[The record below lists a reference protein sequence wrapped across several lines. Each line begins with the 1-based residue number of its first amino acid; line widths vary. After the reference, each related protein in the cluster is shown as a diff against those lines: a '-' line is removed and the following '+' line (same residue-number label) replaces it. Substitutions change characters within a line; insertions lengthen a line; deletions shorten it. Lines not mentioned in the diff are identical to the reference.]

1 MYIDNYKYT
10 RQNEQSKNFYS
21 EKNWSKA
28 WFLIQYKVYLY
39 YRRGQKAMDRILDTL
54 PQQFEDSIG
63 ITDVEIEET
72 KLSEDT
78 VQDKD
83 ILPILPLK
91 NIVTLP
97 TSIVPVIVGRKSSIK
112 AVEEALQ
119 RSDKAIFV
127 TAQRHPD
134 TENPSYEDLYEY
146 GTRSTIL
153 QMMKMPNGSLKILV
167 EGVSR
172 GKMLEMHEIDNYLS
186 GYIQDLSTIVVDSE
200 VDLEASWRQL
210 KNTYVAYAKLNQ
222 KIPQDLMTMARS
234 AQDKDSITD
243 TIAVHANLT
252 FEDRQKILETI
263 DLKRRM
269 IEVSILLKKE
279 MEILQ
284 AEQRIKGRIQ
294 NQVEKNQR
302 EYYLTEQIK
311 AIYKELGR
319 EDQMGEIN
327 DLRAKIKALK
337 LPEDVAEKAEKELRR
352 LEQMPPLS
360 AEAGVSKHY
369 LDWIIS
375 LPWHKESKDSISI
388 KQAEGIL
395 NKDHAGLEKIKE
407 RIIEFIAAK
416 KYSKE
421 LKRAPIVCL
430 VGPPGVGKTSLASSI
445 AKSLG
450 REFVRISLGG
460 VRDEAEIR
468 GHRRT
473 YIGALPGKII
483 QSMKKAKTVNPV
495 ILLDEIDKMSKDLTG
510 DPAAALLEVLD
521 PEQNK
526 NFVDH
531 FLDAEYDLSKVMFI
545 TTANMIDTI
554 PLPLY
559 DRMEVIQL
567 SGYTEEEKMHIFK
580 NFLLPRQLKEYGI
593 TKKQI
598 RLSDDVISTV
608 ISEYTREAGVRQLDR
623 MAGKLMR
630 KCIQEFL
637 KHGKDAIVT
646 IDKKKVQ
653 EWLGYPKFKRTDLST
668 DGKKIGIATGL
679 AWTELGGDV
688 LEIEVAILPGKG
700 NLTLTGQLGEV
711 MQESAQ
717 AAYSYVRARA
727 EQLGLA
733 KATFNNKDIHIHMP
747 EGATP
752 KDGPSA
758 GITICSALI
767 SALTNIPI
775 RPRLAMTGEIT
786 LRGRVLGVGG
796 LKEKILAAR
805 QYACDTVMVPKAN
818 ESDVKEALQEIGGT
832 TLTIHYVSHMDEV
845 LKHALISDPLTVA
858 RKKKAA
864 KKTATTKKTAVKA
877 KTKRK

>member
-1 MYIDNYKYT
+1 MDLDKSILLSSNVAESMEEYT
-10 RQNEQSKNFYS
+10 
-21 EKNWSKA
+21 
-28 WFLIQYKVYLY
+28 
-39 YRRGQKAMDRILDTL
+39 
-54 PQQFEDSIG
+54 G
-63 ITDVEIEET
+63 ITDLEQEAT
-72 KLSEDT
+72 KALEGNI
-78 VQDKD
+78 QNKD

-97 TSIVPVIVGRKSSIK
+97 TSIVPVIVGRKSSIQ

-119 RSDKAIFV
+119 RGDKAIFV

-134 TENPSYEDLYEY
+134 TEHPLHDDLYEY

-167 EGVSR
+167 EGIAR
-172 GKMLEMHEIDNYLS
+172 GKILETHEVDGYLS
-186 GYIQDLSTIVVDSE
+186 GYVQDLSTIVIENE
-200 VDLEASWRQL
+200 VDLEAAWRQL

-222 KIPQDLMTMARS
+222 KVPQDLMTMARS
-234 AQDKDSITD
+234 LEDKDSITD
-243 TIAVHANLT
+243 TIAVHANLS

-269 IEVSILLKKE
+269 VEVSVLLKKE
-279 MEILQ
+279 IEILQ

-327 DLRAKIKALK
+327 DLRTKVKALK
-337 LPEDVAEKAEKELRR
+337 LPEDVGEKAEKELRR

-388 KQAEGIL
+388 KQAETL
-395 NKDHAGLEKIKE
+395 LDKDHAGLEKIKE

-421 LKRAPIVCL
+421 LKRAPIICL

-483 QSMKKAKTVNPV
+483 QAMKKAKTVNPV

-545 TTANMIDTI
+545 TTANMVDTI

-580 NFLLPRQLKEYGI
+580 SFLLPRQLKEYGLV
-593 TKKQI
+593 KKQI
-598 RLSDDVISTV
+598 RLSDEVINTV
-608 ISEYTREAGVRQLDR
+608 IHEYTKEAGVRQLER
-623 MAGKLMR
+623 MVGKLLR
-630 KCIQEFL
+630 KSIQVFL
-637 KHGKDAIVT
+637 KEGKDSTVI
-646 IDKKKVQ
+646 IDKAKIQ

-668 DGKKIGIATGL
+668 DGKKVGIATGL

-688 LEIEVAILPGKG
+688 LEIEIAIMPGKG

-717 AAYSYVRARA
+717 AAYSYIRSRC
-727 EQLGLA
+727 EQLGIA
-733 KATFNNKDIHIHMP
+733 KSTFNNKDIHIHMP

-758 GITICSALI
+758 GITICCALI
-767 SALTNIPI
+767 SALTNIPVKDH
-775 RPRLAMTGEIT
+775 LAMTGEIT

-805 QYACDTVMVPKAN
+805 QYNCNTVIVPEANKA
-818 ESDVKEALQEIGGT
+818 DIKEALEEIGNIP
-832 TLTIHYVSHMDEV
+832 LTIYYVSHMDEV
-845 LKHALISDPLTVA
+845 AKLALIQDPLPHV
-858 RKKKAA
+858 RKKR
-864 KKTATTKKTAVKA
+864 TTTKKKKMVRK
-877 KTKRK
+877 KQTKRK